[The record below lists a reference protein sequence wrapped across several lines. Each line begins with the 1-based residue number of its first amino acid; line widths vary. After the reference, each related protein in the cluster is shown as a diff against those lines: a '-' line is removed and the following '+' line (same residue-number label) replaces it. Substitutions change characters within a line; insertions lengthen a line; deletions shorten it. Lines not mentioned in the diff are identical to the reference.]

1 MAGVVTVVVDLEQF
15 FILVIKEPVM
25 QPNLVT
31 LPGFVSLKYGLR
43 QLLRFDGDAACAL
56 LSGDEQVVDQQICLW
71 RVVARLDVGRVP
83 LFTCH
88 VVRGQSHELLS
99 LSVIHVVF
107 LLASLSGYAFHHKPS
122 H

>member
-1 MAGVVTVVVDLEQF
+1 MSFLMAGGVTVVVDLEQF

-43 QLLRFDGDAACAL
+43 QLLRFDGDAACTL
-56 LSGDEQVVDQQICLW
+56 LSSDEQVIDQQLCLR
-71 RVVARLDVGRVP
+71 RVVTRLDVGLVP

-88 VVRGQSHELLS
+88 VVRRQ
-99 LSVIHVVF
+99 
-107 LLASLSGYAFHHKPS
+107 
-122 H
+122 